1 MKNTIYDK
9 VEKLVKKYKTRGPF
23 ALADALN
30 ISVAFNPEFTRL
42 KGFYTVLNRKR
53 YIVLNDNLDD
63 NEKKIVLSHEIG
75 HDRLHRELAGDS
87 VLREFVLYDMKSR
100 PEYEANV
107 FAAELLLDDEKTS
120 DLAHEGYDIEQ
131 IAKILKTDI
140 NLVALK
146 VSVMNNRGYSFNTTV
161 TPKRNF
167 LNQR

>member
-9 VEKLVKKYKTRGPF
+9 VEKLVSKYKTRDPHILAE
-23 ALADALN
+23 ALGID
-30 ISVAFNPEFTRL
+30 VVCNPSFTRL

-75 HDRLHRELAGDS
+75 HDRLHREFARDA

-100 PEYEANV
+100 PEYEANM
-107 FAAELLLDDEKTS
+107 FAAELLLEDEKTAY
-120 DLAHEGYDIEQ
+120 LARAGYDIEQ
-131 IAKILKTDI
+131 MAKMLGTDI

-146 VSVMNNRGYSFNTTV
+146 VSGMNNRGYNFNTVV

-167 LNQR
+167 LAQR